1 MVIVSFLKGYI
12 LYHQKNQKMKE
23 LMRKKYNLRK
33 SIPNCDI
40 CHVNNSSQ
48 VSLKEHLVGKKHL
61 IIQSRL
67 LKKKDFKR
75 RKQLEKEI
83 RDSLL

>member
-48 VSLKEHLVGKKHL
+48 VSLKEHLAGDGENTLELNL
-61 IIQSRL
+61 I
-67 LKKKDFKR
+67 
-75 RKQLEKEI
+75 
-83 RDSLL
+83 